1 MLITRR
7 APLRQWVLG
16 FAGVVE
22 TMPSLALF
30 GFLISIPLI
39 GGIGARSAI
48 IALCLYALLPIL
60 RNSLVGILGVDPAVR
75 ESAVAMGMTGRQ
87 LLWQVEM
94 PLAAAVILAGLRIST
109 VTTIGTATIA
119 AAIGGGGL
127 GVFIFRGI
135 APWWTRRQILAGAV
149 PAAVMALLADGG
161 TGMDRT
167 KIFACLTT
175 HCGCLSE
182 LLLSSCSSARPTS
195 WSAPRISPSRSSWAK
210 SWRSRSSGASAFPS
224 SAGSTWAERCWP
236 TRRSSSGYIDLYPE
250 YTGTACTNVLK
261 LAADGDRDVILNRV
275 RAEYAAKWKLEWLDP
290 LGFNDPFAMIVRG
303 PDARAGKLQTLS
315 QAAEF
320 KKDWALGAS
329 YEFADRPDGLPALM
343 KTYQLGL
350 RGTKFMDL
358 GLLYKALE
366 DKQVDMIAGNLTD
379 GRISAMDV
387 TVLEDDQKAFPPY
400 DAALVVRSEALAAHP
415 GLRKALQELSG
426 KFSGETMR
434 RLNYEVDGKH
444 RAVSDVAAEFLKTV
458 KP

>member
-1 MLITRR
+1 MDRK
-7 APLRQWVLG
+7 A
-16 FAGVVE
+16 
-22 TMPSLALF
+22 
-30 GFLISIPLI
+30 
-39 GGIGARSAI
+39 
-48 IALCLYALLPIL
+48 
-60 RNSLVGILGVDPAVR
+60 
-75 ESAVAMGMTGRQ
+75 
-87 LLWQVEM
+87 
-94 PLAAAVILAGLRIST
+94 ILAGLT
-109 VTTIGTATIA
+109 
-119 AAIGGGGL
+119 AIG
-127 GVFIFRGI
+127 
-135 APWWTRRQILAGAV
+135 
-149 PAAVMALLADGG
+149 LLASCSAPKARLIAVGSKNFTEQVLLGEIGAQQIERRLRQTVDRRLNLGG
-161 TGMDRT
+161 TMLAHQALIVGD
-167 KIFACLTT
+167 
-175 HCGCLSE
+175 
-182 LLLSSCSSARPTS
+182 
-195 WSAPRISPSRSSWAK
+195 
-210 SWRSRSSGASAFPS
+210 
-224 SAGSTWAERCWP
+224 
-236 TRRSSSGYIDLYPE
+236 IDLYPE